1 MTSSSVSQLHYEVIG
16 PDHAPTLVLI
26 QGLGLSALAWP
37 SAFIE
42 HFLSHGYRLVLID
55 NRDCGLSPIYAHLP
69 NPSLGRLILNKAL
82 GVDSRLYAPYQ
93 LDDMANDVV
102 AVLDDLNIERAHV
115 VGISMGGMIAQL
127 LAIAYPHRVSSLTS
141 IMSTTGERRASMP
154 KAKLLRLLMRPRPEV
169 REQRIAEA
177 FGFWQLLSSPGYP
190 TDHNNVLE
198 RLNQFYD
205 RGYHPQG
212 TMRQLAAIISAKPRF
227 AALQQCNVPALVLHG
242 SHDPLVPLIGGRRT
256 AAALRVPLKI
266 YKGMGHELP
275 PELDRVV
282 AADITEHLTRS
293 MRSTYSE

>member
-1 MTSSSVSQLHYEVIG
+1 MTISSSSLLHYEVIG
-16 PDHAPTLVLI
+16 PDHAATIVLI

-42 HFLSHGYRLVLID
+42 HFLAQGYRLVLID
-55 NRDCGLSPIYAHLP
+55 NRDCGLSPVYDHLP
-69 NPSLGRLILNKAL
+69 NPNLGKLILNKAL
-82 GVDSRLYAPYQ
+82 GVVGRSSASYQ
-93 LDDMANDVV
+93 LDDMADDVV
-102 AVLDDLNIERAHV
+102 AILDVLNIARAHV

-127 LAIAYPHRVSSLTS
+127 LALNYPHRVSSLTS

-154 KAKLLRLLMRPRPEV
+154 SARLLRLLMRARPGE
-169 REQRIAEA
+169 RDERIAEA
-177 FGFWQLLSSPGYP
+177 FSFWQLLSSPDYP
-190 TDHNNVLE
+190 THHDEVFE

-212 TMRQLAAIISAKPRF
+212 TMRQLAAIITAKPRF
-227 AALQQCNVPALVLHG
+227 KALQQCAVPAMVLHG

-266 YKGMGHELP
+266 YQGMGHELP
-275 PELDRVV
+275 PGLDRVV

-293 MRSTYSE
+293 T